1 MQVKVNPLFFAFVLI
16 LIVLGHTVDFAWT
29 FLALVLHE
37 CAHAIMARLRG
48 FIVKK
53 TVLLPYGAMMSM
65 GESFDKTSSVLIGL
79 AGPFAN
85 GVLALVVLGLWWLFP
100 AAYPYTI
107 AFFYANASLA
117 LFNLIPV
124 YPLDGS
130 RVVLGFCKNKLKAI
144 KGLQIAGIVCS
155 MIFLALFITSFFFG
169 LNFSF
174 GIIAVFLFYGAAFG
188 TKDEMYISVLDSAS
202 KNYALGVEKK
212 RIVILD
218 KTPIVRLYHHVSST
232 QEVIFD
238 VMDAKGDLT
247 CSLDEK
253 TLKNIAVKNKLST
266 PIGEAFNKSK
276 TNTVF
281 E

>member
-16 LIVLGHTVDFAWT
+16 LLLLGHAVDFAWT
-29 FLALVLHE
+29 FLALILHE

-48 FIVKK
+48 YVVKK

-65 GESFDKTSSVLIGL
+65 GESFDKASSVLIGL
-79 AGPFAN
+79 AGPAAN
-85 GVLALVVLGLWWLFP
+85 GVLALIVLGLWWLFP
-100 AAYPYTI
+100 AAYPYTT
-107 AFFYANASLA
+107 AFFYANVSLA
-117 LFNLIPV
+117 AFNLLPV

-130 RVVLGFCKNKLKAI
+130 RMILGFCKNKLKAI

-155 MIFLALFITSFFFG
+155 IAFLGLFIGSFFFG

-188 TKDEMYISVLDSAS
+188 TREEMYISVLDSAS

-212 RIVILD
+212 RVVILD
-218 KTPIVRLYHHVSST
+218 ETPIVRLYHHISAT

-238 VMDAKGDLT
+238 VIDKDGSVR

-253 TLKNIAVKNKLST
+253 TLKGIAVKNKLST
-266 PIGEAFNKSK
+266 PIGKALGKIQIAD
-276 TNTVF
+276 
-281 E
+281 